1 VPEIAMKP
9 SICVFTAALLAAS
22 VFAHADAG
30 GTVYHHAAA
39 TKLVSGYAYS
49 VPDAFDP
56 KKQAIVV
63 VLSDTQ
69 IDAAAFDAAE
79 DRKEAIDRFLLWQPD
94 GKATTVTVMIGA
106 DKSAPVEQLGLA
118 ILAGEGLHSSA
129 SVGSGTYALDLTRND
144 GKHIKGSFRTR
155 DVAEKS
161 SPNGDYYDL
170 HFALDVASGPAFG
183 PGLPPDGGEPFAAYK
198 AYINALRDAKWKL
211 DKDSYQGLINTLS
224 EARGKA
230 MNQISKNARAQK
242 ASVAVIEGRI
252 KEELA
257 RMSRNVP
264 AACEFVRGHVN
275 GDVATIEID
284 GKRTDDVGSEIA
296 DSRMPVVATM
306 KKEEGSWYFD
316 KDQVHAPAAAPKK

>member
-1 VPEIAMKP
+1 MKP
-9 SICVFTAALLAAS
+9 SVCIFTAALLAVS

-30 GTVYHHAAA
+30 GTVYHHAAP

-56 KKQAIVV
+56 KKQAVVV

-144 GKHIKGSFRTR
+144 GKRIEGSFRTR

-170 HFALDVASGPAFG
+170 HFALDVASGAPFG
-183 PGLPPDGGEPFAAYK
+183 PGLPPDGGEPFK
-198 AYINALRDAKWKL
+198 AYGDYSKALGDVVWHMGDDEMQQFVNMLSNARLAEINAAKG
-211 DKDSYQGLINTLS
+211 DKRKSLLKTMHERGIHSFRFVSGRVKGNVATLELS
-224 EARGKA
+224 G
-230 MNQISKNARAQK
+230 KNAD
-242 ASVAVIEGRI
+242 G
-252 KEELA
+252 
-257 RMSRNVP
+257 
-264 AACEFVRGHVN
+264 AA
-275 GDVATIEID
+275 ATA
-284 GKRTDDVGSEIA
+284 TV
-296 DSRMPVVATM
+296 TM
-306 KKEEGSWYFD
+306 KREDKYWCFD
-316 KDQVHAPAAAPKK
+316 GEKAHAPGA